1 MVVTVARHA
10 KGRILSFKYA
20 FEGLYAAFKEEPNL
34 KFHFI
39 FALLVITMAYY
50 FQISIRDWI
59 IIIIMIGLVLT
70 LELTNTAIEAIVDS
84 FTPEQHP
91 RAKYAKDIGAAAV
104 LITAIT
110 AAIVGLTIFWP
121 YLQL

>member
-1 MVVTVARHA
+1 MLKPRHSRFH
-10 KGRILSFKYA
+10 RILSFKYA

-34 KFHFI
+34 KFHFF
-39 FALLVITMAYY
+39 FALLVITAGFY
-50 FQISIRDWI
+50 FQISSLDWI
-59 IIIIMIGLVLT
+59 FIIIMTGLVLT

-104 LITAIT
+104 LITAIS
-110 AAIVGLTIFWP
+110 ASIVGIIIFLP
-121 YLQL
+121 YLRF